1 MDRVELFSARS
12 VLDSSAGIAA
22 FRLQEPG
29 LVSLKDYV
37 DFTVKG
43 REFKV
48 TNISPE
54 SGTVKSTS

>member
-12 VLDSSAGIAA
+12 VLDSSAGIAV

-37 DFTVKG
+37 DFIVKG
-43 REFKV
+43 
-48 TNISPE
+48 
-54 SGTVKSTS
+54 SGIQGYFYLS